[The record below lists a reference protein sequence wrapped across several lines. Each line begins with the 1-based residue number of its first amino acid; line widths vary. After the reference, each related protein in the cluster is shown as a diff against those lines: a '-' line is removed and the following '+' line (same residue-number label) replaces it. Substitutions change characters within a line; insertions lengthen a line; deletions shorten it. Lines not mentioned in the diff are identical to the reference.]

1 MADEC
6 LWAMPDVDSLD
17 YTIKEYMSYIEHMKA
32 CAERINEN
40 GMFHVIRLKGSFTN
54 DKRQEFF
61 YIKNH

>member
-40 GMFHVIRLKGSFTN
+40 GMFHVIRSKLTMPKL
-54 DKRQEFF
+54 EFF